1 MQGLL
6 SDFTQRDGV
15 YFLMHPPQ
23 CGSRKLIGNLNYHVE
38 NRTDNRFMRAS
49 TARIPNRVDQPHREL
64 LISAHEAQYLMASPD
79 DFDMQGITEKMIN
92 DVVRNNPFGEFLRI
106 DFAIV
111 ELIVGAEVRIAL
123 EIVHVMVIVSLVI
136 VDILIVL
143 DFSDNFGNVV

>member
-1 MQGLL
+1 
-6 SDFTQRDGV
+6 
-15 YFLMHPPQ
+15 MHPPQ
-23 CGSRKLIGNLNYHVE
+23 CRSRKLIGNLNYHVE
-38 NRTDNRFMRAS
+38 NRADNRFMRVS

-64 LISAHEAQYLMASPD
+64 LICAHEAQYLMASPD
-79 DFDMQGITEKMIN
+79 DFDMQGIAEQMID

-111 ELIVGAEVRIAL
+111 ELIVAAEVRIAL

-143 DFSDNFGNVV
+143 DFSDDFGNII